1 MRWAP
6 IPIALILALIAIF
19 ALQHRAATA
28 PHQGQ
33 PRRVATATV
42 AFATQTVSAG
52 QTADAHVMAT
62 LTAVAQATSQVKTG
76 GPPVY
81 PAQAM
86 ATGTADAQHVAA
98 FNAYCNYIAAPTPP
112 APSAAVMSQFSP
124 YDCTPPSN

>member
-6 IPIALILALIAIF
+6 IALILVLIAIV
-19 ALQHRAATA
+19 ALQHRAATT

-33 PRRVATATV
+33 TRRVATPTI
-42 AFATQTVSAG
+42 AFVTQTVSTG

-62 LTAVAQATSQVKTG
+62 LMAAAQATSQVKTG
-76 GPPVY
+76 GPPVS

-98 FNAYCNYIAAPTPP
+98 LNAYCNYIAAPTPP
-112 APSAAVMSQFSP
+112 APSAVVMSQFSP